1 MVLNRRAIEGA
12 SRMISVVIATHESE
26 QLLVPT
32 LAALV
37 PGAVSGFVR
46 EVIVADGGSRDQ
58 THKVADVAGC
68 HFVVSSDPLG
78 ARLKAAAATA
88 RAQWLLFLRP
98 GAVPDTIW
106 VEETSRFVQECEIAG
121 DVEARAAVFRP
132 AASVGGRKPIIVE
145 ALSLLAAAFGALPRP
160 TQGLLISRRLY
171 DKLGGHRADQ
181 AEAERDLIRRL
192 GRRRLVMLRSGAV
205 SVGG

>member
-1 MVLNRRAIEGA
+1 
-12 SRMISVVIATHESE
+12 MISVVIATHESE

-37 PGAVSGFVR
+37 PGAVSGFLR
-46 EVIVADGGSRDQ
+46 EVIVTDGGSRDQ

-68 HFVVSSDPLG
+68 RFVVSSEPVG
-78 ARLKAAAATA
+78 ARLKAAAASA
-88 RAQWLLFLRP
+88 RSPWLMFLRP
-98 GAVPDTIW
+98 GTVPDTIW
-106 VEETSRFVQECEIAG
+106 IDEASRFVQECELG
-121 DVEARAAVFRP
+121 GEVEARAAVFRP
-132 AASVGGRKPIIVE
+132 AAAIGGRKPILLE
-145 ALSLLAAAFGALPRP
+145 ALALMAAAFGALPRP
-160 TQGLLISRRLY
+160 TQGLLISKRLY

-181 AEAERDLIRRL
+181 VEAESDLLRRI